1 MEEGEIREARE
12 DDLEE
17 INTFVRNVVEV
28 MNANGNF
35 QWDVNYPLKEHFLED
50 IRNGE
55 LYVYCDMNLMGGKV
69 VGVVALT
76 AAPCPEY
83 SQAPGVDLS
92 IPGVTPHRL
101 AVSLDYQGRGIA
113 MKLLMH
119 ADKVCKSKGWRYI
132 RIDTN
137 KVNTVMQ
144 RLISSCSFTFKGE
157 IALNNKPGFV
167 FYCYEKM
174 LP

>member
-1 MEEGEIREARE
+1 MEEGEIRKAKE
-12 DDLEE
+12 DDMEE
-17 INTFVRNVVEV
+17 INTFVRNLVQV
-28 MNANGNF
+28 MNTNGNF
-35 QWDVNYPLKEHFLED
+35 QWDATYPLKEHFLED

-55 LYVYCDMNLMGGKV
+55 LYVYCLKGGKDKV
-69 VGVVALT
+69 VGVVAVT

-83 SQAPGVDLS
+83 SQTKGVDLS

-101 AVSLDYQGRGIA
+101 GVSLDYQGKGIA
-113 MKLLMH
+113 KRLLMH
-119 ADKVCKSKGWRYI
+119 ADEVCKSKGWRFI

-157 IALNNKPGFV
+157 ITLNKKPGFV

-174 LP
+174 LA

>member
-1 MEEGEIREARE
+1 MEEGEIRKAIENDL
-12 DDLEE
+12 DD
-17 INTFVRNVVEV
+17 INIFVRNVVKV

-35 QWDVNYPLKEHFLED
+35 QWDDNYPLKQHFLED

-55 LYVYCDMNLMGGKV
+55 LYVYCDTNLKCEKV

-76 AAPCPEY
+76 TAPCPEY
-83 SQAPGVDLS
+83 AQAPGVDLS

-101 AVSLDYQGRGIA
+101 GVSLDYQGRGIA
-113 MKLLMH
+113 KSLLMY
-119 ADKVCKSKGWRYI
+119 ADEVCKSKGWRFI

-144 RLISSCSFTFKGE
+144 RLISSCSFIFKGE

-174 LP
+174 LV